1 MWLGGKSLGTFIETD
16 GVGVDELKNFC
27 ANDTLIGYATA
38 DNIEDL
44 EGKVNKKYQTKTIY
58 VENLCQTMK
67 LVGHIPVPINLFYFI
82 RITIGTLNAL

>member
-1 MWLGGKSLGTFIETD
+1 MGSFCKSSCTLVFHVAFALICLLGFAGVVVISGMWLGGKSLGTFIETD

-44 EGKVNKKYQTKTIY
+44 
-58 VENLCQTMK
+58 
-67 LVGHIPVPINLFYFI
+67 IN
-82 RITIGTLNAL
+82 N